1 MSARE
6 YSETPLAAR
15 CLVSSELFGLAI
27 LVDLMYQLLY
37 PLAMLDPTA
46 ATLRNIK

>member
-1 MSARE
+1 VSCSGRAFSA
-6 YSETPLAAR
+6 
-15 CLVSSELFGLAI
+15 CFGLAI
-27 LVDLMYQLLY
+27 LVDLMYQLLH